1 MVSNNVNLTNAK
13 QTIVSSK
20 KMVGVKDSP
29 PSQFGDLHLFNELLM
44 LE

>member
-1 MVSNNVNLTNAK
+1 MLINNVNLTNAK
-13 QTIVSSK
+13 QTIVSDN
-20 KMVGVKDSP
+20 KMVGVKDYP